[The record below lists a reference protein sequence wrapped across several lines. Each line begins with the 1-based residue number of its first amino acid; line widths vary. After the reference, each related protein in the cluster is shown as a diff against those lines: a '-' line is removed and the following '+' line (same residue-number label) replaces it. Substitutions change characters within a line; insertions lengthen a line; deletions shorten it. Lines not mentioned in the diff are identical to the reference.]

1 MAYHK
6 ININSKYDC
15 PKCGTPLEPLF
26 DSSGDIDTL
35 YCPDCG
41 YERDVDLS
49 ENQEIEADEDKD

>member
-1 MAYHK
+1 MAYYQILK
-6 ININSKYDC
+6 NSKCDC

-41 YERDVDLS
+41 YERSVDLN
-49 ENQEIEADEDKD
+49 EDQEAETDEDED